1 MENEDLI
8 NLNDWLTAEQ
18 AVERLSTNGIPV
30 DIAQLYQRAAAAA
43 TRRKR
48 ISITSRVAFGRIVLL
63 KSDVDRYGEA
73 LRLKRSTRSSKER
86 RTQ

>member
-8 NLNDWLTAEQ
+8 KLSDWLTAEQ

-30 DIAQLYQRAAAAA
+30 DIAQLYQRAATT

-48 ISITSRVAFGRIVLL
+48 ISITSREAFGRIILL

-73 LRLKRSTRSSKER
+73 LREKRSARSSKER
-86 RTQ
+86 RSQ